1 MTTKATGAP
10 SGAGRVLDRLERLY
24 ALGGGTGAN
33 RPGLSAAEQAAHE
46 LVAGWMEEAGLAV
59 EVDPVGNLVGRLP
72 GTRPE
77 LPEVWTGSHLD
88 SVPDGGRFDGALGV
102 VGGLEAVSL
111 AASRGPHEHTLAVV
125 AFRDEEGSRFGRGLF
140 GSRALCGR
148 LAVDDLDQRD
158 AGGTTVHEAL
168 AALGLARPDPAGWL
182 DPPPAAF
189 LECHVEQGA
198 VLAARDAP
206 LGVVTGIVGVA
217 RGSAEFAGLARHAGT
232 TPMDAREDALCAAAE
247 FVLRLRDA
255 ARAVDGAVATVGRI
269 EVEPGA
275 VNVVPARAWVSVD
288 VRAPDRGRLDAV
300 LRAVPE
306 ARVHVTDPV
315 PTAAGPTRALREALA
330 AAGLPVAE
338 LASGAGHDAMVL
350 AAAGVP
356 TGLLFVR
363 SLADGASHCPEEETS
378 GDDVAL
384 AVDVLAAALLRLAA

>member
-1 MTTKATGAP
+1 
-10 SGAGRVLDRLERLY
+10 
-24 ALGGGTGAN
+24 
-33 RPGLSAAEQAAHE
+33 
-46 LVAGWMEEAGLAV
+46 
-59 EVDPVGNLVGRLP
+59 
-72 GTRPE
+72 
-77 LPEVWTGSHLD
+77 
-88 SVPDGGRFDGALGV
+88 
-102 VGGLEAVSL
+102 
-111 AASRGPHEHTLAVV
+111 
-125 AFRDEEGSRFGRGLF
+125 
-140 GSRALCGR
+140 
-148 LAVDDLDQRD
+148 
-158 AGGTTVHEAL
+158 
-168 AALGLARPDPAGWL
+168 
-182 DPPPAAF
+182 
-189 LECHVEQGA
+189 
-198 VLAARDAP
+198 
-206 LGVVTGIVGVA
+206 
-217 RGSAEFAGLARHAGT
+217 
-232 TPMDAREDALCAAAE
+232 MDAREDALCAAAE

-288 VRAPDRGRLDAV
+288 VRAPDRERLDAV

-315 PTAAGPTRALREALA
+315 PTAAGPTGALREALA